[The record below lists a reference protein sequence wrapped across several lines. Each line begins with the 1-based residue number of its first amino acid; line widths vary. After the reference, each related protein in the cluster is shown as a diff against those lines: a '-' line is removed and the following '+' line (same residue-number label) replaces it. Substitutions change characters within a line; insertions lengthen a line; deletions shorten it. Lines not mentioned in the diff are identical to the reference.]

1 MEYSE
6 LGVTVASSI
15 PCNHLSLGN
24 LLYLTYE
31 TTTTTITNRN
41 CTDYLSLKN
50 YDVCRDRD
58 AIELCLLQMASDVMR
73 DACIK
78 SGEKKKEKIEN

>member
-73 DACIK
+73 RLHK
-78 SGEKKKEKIEN
+78 KWRKKERKKN